1 MFNSFNSL
9 DGINGLDLLKGKTV
23 GVFFGG
29 NNPEHDISII
39 TGSFIVSE
47 FKKAGIS
54 VEAIYVDEN
63 GNFYLDD
70 KLSELKF
77 FKADYRSDLK
87 KMKKYNVNIQTQEKL
102 VFESK
107 TFFGTSKKIVDFAF
121 PAFHGINGED
131 GTIQGLF
138 EFFSIPYA
146 GCGIYASSTAIN
158 KDKTKKM
165 FRASD
170 IKTTDF
176 VSISERNFK
185 QESEKFIVSV
195 NDELTYPVF
204 VKPTKA
210 GSSIGITK
218 VNEEKDLKDAID
230 LAFSYDDEVLVEN
243 GVESIRDLTCC
254 VISDGK
260 KIIASE
266 IQEALFEDGF
276 LSYEDKYMKDG
287 GTQLGGEES
296 AIVIPAKIT
305 GAQKQEIQDLSV
317 QIFKDM
323 DANGIARIDFLLN
336 DKTGEIYA
344 NEINTLPG
352 TIYHH
357 LWEKSGID
365 ANELLSIIV
374 SDGFVRKNSKNKSN
388 IKFESNVLSD
398 AQSMKLNYSS

>member
-1 MFNSFNSL
+1 ML
-9 DGINGLDLLKGKTV
+9 DAIKELRGKTV

-54 VEAIYVDEN
+54 VEAVYIDEN
-63 GNFYLDD
+63 GNFYLDE

-77 FKADYRSDLK
+77 FKGDYRSELK
-87 KMKKYNVNIQTQEKL
+87 KIKKYDLNLQVQNKL
-102 VFESK
+102 VFECN
-107 TFFGTSKKIVDFAF
+107 TFFGKSTKIIDFAF

-138 EFFSIPYA
+138 EFFSVPYA

-165 FRASD
+165 FLANN
-170 IKTTDF
+170 INTTNF
-176 VSISERNFK
+176 VSTTELEFKNNSENFISA
-185 QESEKFIVSV
+185 V
-195 NDELTYPVF
+195 NNNLQYPVF

-218 VNEEKDLKDAID
+218 VDKFVDLENAIN

-243 GVESIRDLTCC
+243 GVENIRDLTCC

-266 IQEALFEDGF
+266 IQEAMFEDGF
-276 LSYEDKYMKDG
+276 LSYDDKYMKDG

-296 AIVIPAKIT
+296 SIVIPAKIT
-305 GAQKQEIQDLSV
+305 NAQKEEIQELSV
-317 QIFKDM
+317 QIFKNM

-357 LWEKSGID
+357 LWEKSGVDIG
-365 ANELLSIIV
+365 ELLSIVV
-374 SDGFVRKNSKNKSN
+374 SDGFMRKNAKNKSN
-388 IKFESNVLSD
+388 IKFESNVLAD
-398 AQSMKLNYSS
+398 AQSMKLNYSV

>member
-1 MFNSFNSL
+1 M
-9 DGINGLDLLKGKTV
+9 LKNLKQLAGKTV

-47 FKKAGIS
+47 FKKAGIL

-63 GNFYLDD
+63 GDFYLGDE
-70 KLSELKF
+70 LSELKF
-77 FKADYRSDLK
+77 FKSDYHERLK
-87 KMKKYNVNIQTQEKL
+87 KMKKYNLHLQNQKSL
-102 VFESK
+102 RFESK
-107 TFFGTSKKIVDFAF
+107 SFFGTSVKTVDFAF

-138 EFFSIPYA
+138 EFFGVPYA
-146 GCGIYASSTAIN
+146 GCGIFASSTAIN

-165 FRASD
+165 FRANN
-170 IKTTDF
+170 IATTDF
-176 VSISERNFK
+176 VSTNEAKFNKNSEA
-185 QESEKFIVSV
+185 FIKSV
-195 NDELTYPVF
+195 NEKLKYPVF

-218 VNEEKDLKDAID
+218 VDSSEHLEDAIH
-230 LAFSYDDEVLVEN
+230 LAFTYDDEVLVEN
-243 GVESIRDLTCC
+243 GVENIRDLTCC
-254 VISDGK
+254 VISDGE

-266 IQEALFEDGF
+266 VQEAMFEDGF

-305 GAQKQEIQDLSV
+305 AVQKKEIQDLSK
-317 QIFKDM
+317 QIFENM
-323 DANGIARIDFLLN
+323 DANGIVRIDFLLN
-336 DKTGEIYA
+336 EKSGEIYA

-357 LWEKSGID
+357 LWEKSGIETG
-365 ANELLSIIV
+365 ELLSILV
-374 SDGFVRKNSKNKSN
+374 KHGFVRQNSKNKSN

-398 AQSMKLNYSS
+398 AQSMKLNYSA

>member
-1 MFNSFNSL
+1 MVNNV
-9 DGINGLDLLKGKTV
+9 DTVNGLNLLKGKTV

-39 TGSFIVSE
+39 TGSFVVSE
-47 FKKAGIS
+47 FKKAGVS

-63 GNFYLDD
+63 GAFYLDD
-70 KLSELKF
+70 KLSELQF
-77 FKADYRSDLK
+77 FKKNYHSELQKLK
-87 KMKKYNVNIQTQEKL
+87 KYTLNIQTQEKL
-102 VFESK
+102 LFESK
-107 TFFGTSKKIVDFAF
+107 TLFGSDTKLIDFAF

-138 EFFSIPYA
+138 EFFSLPYA

-165 FRASD
+165 FRANGVN
-170 IKTTDF
+170 TTDF
-176 VSISERNFK
+176 VSTSELLFAK
-185 QESEKFIVSV
+185 QPEKFIE
-195 NDELTYPVF
+195 NINNTLHYPVF

-218 VNEEKDLKDAID
+218 VDSKDDLKDAID

-243 GVESIRDLTCC
+243 GVPNIRDLTCC
-254 VISDGK
+254 VISDGENV
-260 KIIASE
+260 IASE
-266 IQEALFEDGF
+266 VQEAMFEDGF

-305 GAQKQEIQDLSV
+305 NEQKQEIQDLSV
-317 QIFKDM
+317 QIFKNM

-357 LWEKSGID
+357 LWEKTGID
-365 ANELLSIIV
+365 AEKLLSIIV
-374 SDGFVRKNSKNKSN
+374 SDGIRRQKSKNKSN
-388 IKFESNVLSD
+388 IKFESDILND
-398 AQSMKLNYSS
+398 AQSMKLQYSS

>member
-1 MFNSFNSL
+1 ML
-9 DGINGLDLLKGKTV
+9 NGFASVSGLNLLKGKTV

-39 TGSFIVSE
+39 TGSFVISE

-54 VEAIYVDEN
+54 VEAIYVDES
-63 GNFYLDD
+63 GKFYLDE

-77 FKADYRSDLK
+77 FKDDYKEKLSGLK
-87 KMKKYNVNIQTQEKL
+87 KYSLNLKNQKTLK
-102 VFESK
+102 FESSS
-107 TFFGTSKKIVDFAF
+107 FFGTDVKEIDFAF

-165 FRASD
+165 FRANN
-170 IKTTDF
+170 IKTTNF
-176 VSISERNFK
+176 VSASELEFK
-185 QESEKFIVSV
+185 NDAEIFIQEV
-195 NDELTYPVF
+195 NEALTYPVF

-218 VNEEKDLKDAID
+218 VNNSSELQNAIE
-230 LAFSYDDEVLVEN
+230 LGFSYDDEVLVEN
-243 GVESIRDLTCC
+243 GVEYIRDLTCC

-266 IQEALFEDGF
+266 VQEALFEDGF
-276 LSYEDKYMKDG
+276 LNYEDKYLKDG
-287 GTQLGGEES
+287 GTQLGSEES

-305 GAQKQEIQDLSV
+305 EEQKQEIQLLSV
-317 QIFKDM
+317 KIFKNL
-323 DANGIARIDFLLN
+323 DANGIARVDFLLN
-336 DKTGEIYA
+336 EHSGEIYA
-344 NEINTLPG
+344 NEVNTLPG

-357 LWEKSGID
+357 LWEKSGM
-365 ANELLSIIV
+365 NTEELLSIIV
-374 SDGFVRKNSKNKSN
+374 LDGFMRYQSKNKSN
-388 IKFESNVLSD
+388 IKFESSVLSD
-398 AQSMKLNYSS
+398 AQSLKLNFR